1 MNLNLTEKIRHYET
15 IIADMQKK
23 DIVPPQNFG
32 DRDSLFCVRRYVSEV
47 EKNCEIFKEC
57 LKNIQAYDYKSAN
70 IGSYLYLDIGCSTT
84 GLRIKLL
91 PNGNTPNVE
100 NEEIILDEICDLVG
114 TYLTFLSCDLVFKVG
129 PSDLLSPFQ
138 RTVHR
143 LLNLSSA
150 DTKAI
155 DKLVEAVYARHGVD
169 L

>member
-1 MNLNLTEKIRHYET
+1 MNLNLTEKIRRYET

-23 DIVPPQNFG
+23 DIIPPQNFDG
-32 DRDSLFCVRRYVSEV
+32 RDSLFCVRRYVSEV
-47 EKNCEIFKEC
+47 EKNCKIFKGC

-70 IGSYLYLDIGCSTT
+70 IGTYLYLEIGCSTT
-84 GLRIKLL
+84 ELRIKLL

-100 NEEIILDEICDLVG
+100 NEEVILDEIYDLVG
-114 TYLTFLSCDLVFKVG
+114 TYLTFLSCDLTFKIG
-129 PSDLLSPFQ
+129 PSDLTSPFQ

-150 DTKAI
+150 DAKAI
-155 DKLVEAVYARHGVD
+155 DKLVEAVYARHGVE